1 MYQDILVRH
10 YIWLRRESSTNGW
23 RAVIWVILQR
33 ALPFFHNDNNYRLKN
48 SCAVF
53 CSSSFSLT
61 LCRINVFLLFLT
73 RYTSLVPL
81 MRLISIRLHSFTAI
95 FQIPHSIC
103 LTLIMFSLC
112 TQNHRAKHIN
122 PYLFFWHET
131 FFLLLSLHRNVC
143 RCWGIRHFY
152 SPQWFF
158 QSAGWRS
165 DDFAKRAESLTQKVL
180 QGTRTGEGRHVVSEG
195 GGK

>member
-1 MYQDILVRH
+1 MYQDVLVRH

-33 ALPFFHNDNNYRLKN
+33 ALPFFHNDNNYLLKN

-53 CSSSFSLT
+53 SSSSFSLT

-81 MRLISIRLHSFTAI
+81 MRLLSVRLHSFTAI

-103 LTLIMFSLC
+103 LTLIMFCLY
-112 TQNHRAKHIN
+112 TQIHRAKNIN
-122 PYLFFWHET
+122 PYFF
-131 FFLLLSLHRNVC
+131 FGMNPF
-143 RCWGIRHFY
+143 FY
-152 SPQWFF
+152 S
-158 QSAGWRS
+158 SRCTGMYVGAGES
-165 DDFAKRAESLTQKVL
+165 DISTHPSGFSSLLAGDPTISPSVQKV
-180 QGTRTGEGRHVVSEG
+180 
-195 GGK
+195 